1 MPNRNEPPAR
11 VTVTGPRRDVRRAPR
26 RSVTREIDE
35 QTGLGEAY
43 IRTLIRSQLLLGLAT
58 IAIVV
63 VPLAMMPVLFGA
75 WPTIRQLHVGPIP
88 LWWVLLGFAVY
99 PSILAVSWWYVRRAE
114 RNEQRFTSLVE
125 RR

>member
-1 MPNRNEPPAR
+1 MGHKNDPPAR
-11 VTVTGPRRDVRRAPR
+11 VTVTGPRRDVRRASS

-35 QTGLGEAY
+35 QTGVGEAY
-43 IRTLIRSQLLLGLAT
+43 VRTLIRTQLLLGLAT

-63 VPLAMMPVLFGA
+63 VPLAMMPLLFGA
-75 WPTIRQLHVGPIP
+75 WPTIRQLHVGPVP
-88 LWWVLLGFAVY
+88 LWWVLLGVAVY
-99 PSILAVSWWYVRRAE
+99 PAILAVSWWYVRRAE

>member
-1 MPNRNEPPAR
+1 MPTRDDPPAR
-11 VTVTGPRRDVRRAPR
+11 VRVTGPRRDVRRAPR

-43 IRTLIRSQLLLGLAT
+43 VRTLMRSQLLLGLAT

-63 VPLAMMPVLFGA
+63 VPLAMMPLLFGV
-75 WPTIRQLHVGPIP
+75 WPTIRQLHIGPVP
-88 LWWVLLGFAVY
+88 LWWVLLGFVVY

-125 RR
+125 RG

>member
-1 MPNRNEPPAR
+1 MTNRNEPPAR

-63 VPLAMMPVLFGA
+63 VPLAMMPLLFGA
-75 WPTIRQLHVGPIP
+75 WPTIRQLHVGPVP
-88 LWWVLLGFAVY
+88 LWWILLGIVVY